1 MSGISAHVIGVDEVV
16 AKLAALDISMQ
27 VRAKQAVSA
36 STLDAVTMAK
46 QLSPV
51 KTGFLRSR
59 WQFNPIGSSPLFVLY
74 ELSNDARYALFV
86 VYGHHTR
93 SGSFVPPQDCLT
105 PAVAYGQARLMARLA
120 AIAGSS

>member
-1 MSGISAHVIGVDEVV
+1 MSGITAQVIGVDAIVE
-16 AKLAALDISMQ
+16 KLAALDISVQ

-51 KTGFLRSR
+51 ATGFLRSR
-59 WQFNPIGSSPLFVLY
+59 WQFNPIGSSPLLVLY
-74 ELSNDARYALFV
+74 ELSNDAKYAIYV
-86 VYGHHTR
+86 IYGHHTH

-105 PAVAYGQARLMARLA
+105 PAVAYGQSRLMLRLA
-120 AIAGSS
+120 AIAGAP